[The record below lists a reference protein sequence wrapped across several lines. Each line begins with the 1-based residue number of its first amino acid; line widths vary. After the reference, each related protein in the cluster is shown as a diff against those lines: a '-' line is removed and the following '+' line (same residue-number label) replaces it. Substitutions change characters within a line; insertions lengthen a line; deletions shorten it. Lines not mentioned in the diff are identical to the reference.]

1 MTECTV
7 LLLNCQSI
15 KNKVDDFTGLLQV
28 LNPDIVFGTE
38 SWLDDAV
45 KDGEMFPTDYRVY
58 RKDRHHRGG
67 ECLL

>member
-15 KNKVDDFTGLLQV
+15 KNKADDFTGLLQV

-45 KDGEMFPTDYRVY
+45 KDGEIFPTDYRVY
-58 RKDRHHRGG
+58 RKDRCH
-67 ECLL
+67 

>member
-15 KNKVDDFTGLLQV
+15 KNRVDDFTGLLQV

-45 KDGEMFPTDYRVY
+45 KDGEIFPTDYRVY
-58 RKDRHHRGG
+58 RKDRCH
-67 ECLL
+67 